1 MEKIIWQGTQFND
14 AEFPANSASLGYQ
27 NSLEWRRVPK
37 IWRHKAHLFA
47 SANSIEGSSWM
58 AAVSSL
64 AVKPGFIDNL
74 FLIREV
80 NEVGLYALRFY
91 LNGEEKIVVVDD
103 NLPVNHDR

>member
-1 MEKIIWQGTQFND
+1 
-14 AEFPANSASLGYQ
+14 
-27 NSLEWRRVPK
+27 
-37 IWRHKAHLFA
+37 
-47 SANSIEGSSWM
+47 M